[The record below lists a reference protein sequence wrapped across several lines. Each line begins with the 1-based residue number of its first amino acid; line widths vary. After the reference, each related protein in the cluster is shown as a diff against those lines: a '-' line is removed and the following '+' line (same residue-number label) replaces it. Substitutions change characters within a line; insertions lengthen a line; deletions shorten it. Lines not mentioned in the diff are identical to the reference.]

1 MQVTRGAQ
9 LNLVH
14 VRQFLVL
21 IFLAAGQ
28 NWSAAADDGL
38 LEYDGQETGVTLRLT
53 DCEFT
58 KTVRYGNPQVAGQL
72 IEYENSTVSLNR
84 ASLWV
89 ERMDNGTRPRFKV
102 TENCESWR
110 EADQCISIDDAL
122 AVVEEQNVFIHC
134 DEMYVSCVRIEHE
147 PEDIFMLLDGL
158 EVLHWN
164 DKLGQNN
171 IRSQQHIL
179 KSLNHKISTCKTRNN
194 AAEAVY
200 REDNE
205 GAVLQAQDRIREK
218 VQDIDVEF
226 RDVFVTG
233 HRFMPT
239 ICGMVKHQGNDAFV
253 RFMVFDI
260 VGVKVEETPNDQQFE
275 RDVWGEYCL

>member
-9 LNLVH
+9 LNSVY

-28 NWSAAADDGL
+28 NWSAAADEGL
-38 LEYDGQETGVTLRLT
+38 IEYDGQATGVTLRLT

-58 KTVRYGNPQVAGQL
+58 KTVRYGNPEVVGQP
-72 IEYENSTVSLNR
+72 IEYENSTVNLNR

-89 ERMDNGTRPRFKV
+89 ERTDNDTASRFKV
-102 TENCESWR
+102 TDNCESWR
-110 EADQCISIDDAL
+110 VADQCISIDDAL
-122 AVVEEQNVFIHC
+122 AVVEEQDVLVHC
-134 DEMYVSCVRIEHE
+134 DAMYVSCVRVDHE
-147 PEDIFMLLDGL
+147 PEDIFTLSDSLK
-158 EVLHWN
+158 VLRW
-164 DKLGQNN
+164 DDELGSEN
-171 IRSQQHIL
+171 IRSQQHVL
-179 KSLNHKISTCKTRNN
+179 KSLDHEINTCKTRNN
-194 AAEAVY
+194 ATEPVY

-205 GAVLQAQDRIREK
+205 GTVLQAQDRIREK
-218 VQDIDVEF
+218 VQDVDVEF
-226 RDVFVTG
+226 RDVFVKG
-233 HRFMPT
+233 HRLMPT

-275 RDVWGEYCL
+275 RDVWGKYCL